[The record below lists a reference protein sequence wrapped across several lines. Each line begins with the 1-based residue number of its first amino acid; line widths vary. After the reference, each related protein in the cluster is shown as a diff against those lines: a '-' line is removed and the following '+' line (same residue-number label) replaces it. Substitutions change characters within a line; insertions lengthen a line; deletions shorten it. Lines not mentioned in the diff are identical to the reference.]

1 MKGTIAFIVS
11 QNRLTFA
18 APCSGAVIEDV
29 KGNFSISGTIFH
41 PVNKRFTSALLRPAD
56 NYTCSPGLFARAFVC
71 RDNDAMI
78 GDVNETEVRM
88 LLSRN
93 LKRLRADR
101 NLSQLSLAV
110 KAGLA
115 HNFINDIE
123 NGKKWISPR
132 TLAALAS
139 ALGTDP
145 QEFFLP
151 ETALPEQDGAS
162 LEGHLDNLAGD
173 VLLWVD
179 DVRGRYL

>member
-1 MKGTIAFIVS
+1 
-11 QNRLTFA
+11 
-18 APCSGAVIEDV
+18 
-29 KGNFSISGTIFH
+29 
-41 PVNKRFTSALLRPAD
+41 
-56 NYTCSPGLFARAFVC
+56 
-71 RDNDAMI
+71 MI
-78 GDVNETEVRM
+78 GDINENEVRM

-139 ALGTDP
+139 ALDTDP
-145 QEFFLP
+145 QELFLP
-151 ETALPEQDGAS
+151 EAAPPEQDAES
-162 LEGHLDNLAGD
+162 LEGHLDNLSGD
-173 VLLWVD
+173 LLHWVD
-179 DVRGRYL
+179 DVKGRYL